1 MLLYRHFRKKKYGEP
16 LPEEKKE
23 QEGEIEDMFK
33 DDTDML
39 KKIQNMLQQNFN
51 MEAIEED
58 KQEDDVDE
66 ISDFEGNKGEE
77 AEVQGTVSTKEQAR
91 EHVQAAVE
99 SKVIAKL
106 LNEYAAKI
114 LLVHQFLLMC
124 VLRRRFKRKMN
135 AIPKIQ
141 RFLRVGL
148 AKNKVQRR
156 KTEIKEKERRRRME
170 IYTRL
175 HKNQAKLNDAAR
187 LI

>member
-66 ISDFEGNKGEE
+66 ISDFEGYKGEE

-91 EHVQAAVE
+91 EHVQAVVE
-99 SKVIAKL
+99 
-106 LNEYAAKI
+106 
-114 LLVHQFLLMC
+114 
-124 VLRRRFKRKMN
+124 
-135 AIPKIQ
+135 
-141 RFLRVGL
+141 
-148 AKNKVQRR
+148 
-156 KTEIKEKERRRRME
+156 
-170 IYTRL
+170 
-175 HKNQAKLNDAAR
+175 
-187 LI
+187 